1 MKFPKIIWLL
11 WYQGW
16 EHAPWISQNVLKSWK
31 RHNPDWQVILV
42 SKDNLSGFVT
52 IEEKPNIP
60 CGFFRCGET
69 EFTGKIRR
77 YLGRRKM
84 LCMEPLNNW
93 VWEALAP
100 CGFWMYHGRDNCKGP
115 ASWFIL
121 SSNESLLIQDW
132 KTECDKYWK
141 QHDTVD
147 YFWMDSIFEDKRHND
162 KQFKTEWEKVPHLCC
177 EDLGSAHFAG
187 RVNTPPT
194 DEFKKHINENKVP
207 HAIKLSN
214 KQGAEEGANSIATYL
229 VEISNKKIRGFSN
242 MKELVLPGIAIS
254 FTSLLTRS
262 FCGDLTSTPTV
273 AFQPRHGFLAS
284 SGHSCTSRWESRGFK
299 TRNSRICTPPSWRFV
314 VSGLS
319 RIRVSKRGEPA
330 SLCL

>member
-42 SKDNLSGFVT
+42 SKDNLSGLVT
-52 IEEKPNIP
+52 IEEKPNRSHAAFSDVVRLNLLAKYGGIWADA
-60 CGFFRCGET
+60 T
-69 EFTGKIRR
+69 
-77 YLGRRKM
+77 M

-141 QHDTVD
+141 LQITADTADTAD

-162 KQFKTEWEKVPHLCC
+162 KQFKTEWEKVPHLCS

-194 DEFKKHINENKVP
+194 DEFKKHINENKIP

-229 VEISNKKIRGFSN
+229 VEISNKKSAA
-242 MKELVLPGIAIS
+242 LV
-254 FTSLLTRS
+254 T
-262 FCGDLTSTPTV
+262 
-273 AFQPRHGFLAS
+273 
-284 SGHSCTSRWESRGFK
+284 
-299 TRNSRICTPPSWRFV
+299 
-314 VSGLS
+314 
-319 RIRVSKRGEPA
+319 
-330 SLCL
+330 

>member
-52 IEEKPNIP
+52 IEEKPNRSHAAFSDVVRLNLLAKYGGIWADA
-60 CGFFRCGET
+60 T
-69 EFTGKIRR
+69 
-77 YLGRRKM
+77 M

-229 VEISNKKIRGFSN
+229 VEISNKKSAA
-242 MKELVLPGIAIS
+242 LV
-254 FTSLLTRS
+254 T
-262 FCGDLTSTPTV
+262 
-273 AFQPRHGFLAS
+273 
-284 SGHSCTSRWESRGFK
+284 
-299 TRNSRICTPPSWRFV
+299 
-314 VSGLS
+314 
-319 RIRVSKRGEPA
+319 
-330 SLCL
+330 